1 MKSTLKGELLTG
13 EKKIGIWGIGYIGYS
28 SMANFAKNGVTC
40 LGTDIIQEVVD
51 NVNYGRIAI
60 PNMEYWLGF
69 NVQPLAAA
77 GLMEATPD
85 WQNLIHNDIGVH
97 LICIPTEKGGD
108 PYDDILIDVTRKLCK
123 YKDITTDHPPLI
135 IIESTITPN
144 KVDDLVIPLFE
155 EHGLTPGKTIFLGV
169 APRRD
174 WFVSPEKTL
183 KVLPRVVGGTT
194 PETTDLMV
202 EVLGIVC
209 DTLLKAT
216 DHRHAALVKSIE
228 NAYRHVEIALANQL
242 SLAYPEINMTEVL
255 NLVGTKWNI
264 GTYHPSFGTG
274 GYCIPLAPK
283 YVLTGAENPEALS
296 ILKTALDSD
305 NDMPQHVVESLV
317 KRGAQSVGVL
327 GLAYKGDLKV
337 DILSPT
343 LRIVSGLKV
352 ENISVKVSDP
362 YYTAKEIKS
371 IAGAESFAFP
381 EGLVEFD
388 VIVIVADHMHYK
400 FVPQRVIKSNLKKCT
415 LIVDNTGVWNHIPFE
430 GIEYH
435 EAGDKGWL

>member
-1 MKSTLKGELLTG
+1 MKSTLKEELLTG
-13 EKKIGIWGIGYIGYS
+13 EKKVGIWGIGYIGYS

-51 NVNYGRIAI
+51 NVNRGRIAI

-69 NVQPLAAA
+69 DVQPLAAA

-85 WQNLIHNDIGVH
+85 WQDLIHNDIGVH

-108 PYDDILIDVTRKLCK
+108 PYDDILIDVTKKLCK
-123 YKDITTDHPPLI
+123 YRDIKTDHPPLV

-155 EHGLTPGKTIFLGV
+155 EHGLTPGETILLGV

-202 EVLGIVC
+202 DILGIVC

-242 SLAYPEINMTEVL
+242 SLAYPGINMTEVL

-305 NDMPQHVVESLV
+305 NDMPQHVVDSLV
-317 KRGAQSVGVL
+317 KRGAQSVGIL

-343 LRIVSGLKV
+343 VRIVSGLKA

-362 YYTAKEIKS
+362 YYTAEEIKT

-381 EGLVEFD
+381 EGLTEFD
-388 VIVIVADHMHYK
+388 VIVIVADHMHYR
-400 FVPQRVIKSNLKKCT
+400 FVPQHVIKSNLKKCT
-415 LIVDNTGVWNHIPFE
+415 LILDNTGVWNHIPFG